1 MKRIL
6 AIFTAGI
13 VTFAQAPRAARI
25 GMLLFFAASA
35 ADGTLMP
42 FFALWAHKDAGIP
55 IAFIGLLLGC
65 YAGGELLATPFLGG
79 IADRIGRRPVLL
91 VSTSGVGL
99 GFLGLYFVHGAI
111 AAAAVLLAIG
121 VFESVLH
128 PTAGAVIADVVPAAT
143 RRAHFALRRVF
154 SNAGGMTGP
163 ALGALLALYSLR
175 LVFIGAAAM
184 LLTAAAVVAMSLH
197 ETRPKSASDD
207 ADDDDESLLVLGAV
221 FREFPSRGLLLPVAV
236 LEIALS
242 WIQAVTPLYADAAG
256 TLTAS
261 GIGLLFAYAGAW
273 RGAAISFDPGDLAHE
288 RLRDRAVQRHH
299 AGDCLRLSVRFAG
312 SGVARRR
319 GNAPGIIAN
328 VLRAAGADG
337 RFRVRPKNAQ
347 ATYQAAFSVASDL
360 RDAAG
365 PAIGTWLFAIG
376 AGLPWAS
383 GGVISFVCG
392 ARSCR
397 RRAPTREAG
406 KPLSGFHSGAAT
418 GTDLHAVA
426 ATSGATSS
434 VITLKPTIVHGPN
447 EVTMATSVASRPR
460 AIRMRPMRGVLWRAS
475 KVYQRPP
482 R

>member
-99 GFLGLYFVHGAI
+99 GFLGLYFVHGAV

-121 VFESVLH
+121 IFESVLH
-128 PTAGAVIADVVPAAT
+128 PTAGAVIADVVPAET

-154 SNAGGMTGP
+154 SNAGGMAGP
-163 ALGALLALYSLR
+163 ALGALLALHSLR

-184 LLTAAAVVAMSLH
+184 LLTAAAVVAVSLH

-221 FREFPSRGLLLPVAV
+221 FRDSRLAGVLLPVAV

-261 GIGLLFAYAGAW
+261 GIGLLFAYAGALGVVLQFPLT
-273 RGAAISFDPGDLAHE
+273 RATSHMT
-288 RLRDRAVQRHH
+288 RLRDRAVERHH
-299 AGDCLRLSVRFAG
+299 AGDRICLSVRFAG
-312 SGVARRR
+312 SGLARRC
-319 GNAPGIIAN
+319 GNATGIIAN

-337 RFRVRPKNAQ
+337 RFRVRSEQ
-347 ATYQAAFSVASDL
+347 RASDV
-360 RDAAG
+360 
-365 PAIGTWLFAIG
+365 
-376 AGLPWAS
+376 S
-383 GGVISFVCG
+383 GGLLGGVRSARRRRTRDRDLALCYRRGIAVGERRRHLVRRG

-397 RRAPTREAG
+397 RRAPA
-406 KPLSGFHSGAAT
+406 
-418 GTDLHAVA
+418 
-426 ATSGATSS
+426 
-434 VITLKPTIVHGPN
+434 
-447 EVTMATSVASRPR
+447 
-460 AIRMRPMRGVLWRAS
+460 
-475 KVYQRPP
+475 
-482 R
+482 